1 MCNHTIFLLPSNAI
15 SYVLEIRT
23 NWSFESFLGSWKR
36 ERERRRSIVIAGP
49 WHEIIYSSWFR
60 TRGWSL
66 SRVTPVNMECGR
78 PEAIRP
84 GAGRERDGTYVESV
98 AVFGQAVERADGR
111 GTPGPTNSTIRYYNP
126 GNGNVPPAQVQRSD
140 SATYQPR
147 CAPSF
152 SLPLSLSLSSLL
164 FHRWPSTDIRTPL
177 PPAFSSLFDRSGVSL
192 RPGRGQLYLIGL
204 IINHR

>member
-1 MCNHTIFLLPSNAI
+1 M
-15 SYVLEIRT
+15 
-23 NWSFESFLGSWKR
+23 
-36 ERERRRSIVIAGP
+36 
-49 WHEIIYSSWFR
+49 
-60 TRGWSL
+60 RGWSL

-78 PEAIRP
+78 PEAHSS
-84 GAGRERDGTYVESV
+84 GEGKGEWEGERVWKRYVRTYVESV

-147 CAPSF
+147 CAPSS
-152 SLPLSLSLSSLL
+152 SLPPSLFLSLSLSSL
-164 FHRWPSTDIRTPL
+164 PSFSTVARPPIFVLRSPL
-177 PPAFSSLFDRSGVSL
+177 PAFSSLFDRSGVSL

-204 IINHR
+204 IINHW